1 MYAEVGNLN
10 PYALDYPVCLEDSP
24 RKAGRAQRTWFLNHQ
39 LAAMREEYSGV
50 HEQGLASIRKSIVGL
65 EPVDG
70 YEPCASDYMSTYLNL
85 PEVKAA
91 LHVKSDIKWL
101 DCSRT
106 IRYSQVD
113 GAKSMTPYYK
123 YLIDKKFGLNIL
135 VYSGDDDD
143 VCATIGTQSW
153 IWDLGYHV
161 SGRRW
166 QEWLTADGQTAGYL
180 TKFRNT
186 KLAFA
191 TVHGAGTSPSRCS
204 PPSPPSLTFRRRR
217 LSQVTRCPRT
227 SRRQRLSSSPTTSR
241 ASGPTRNRALARAS
255 VRRATGHA
263 APQTLS
269 ALRSALASSPRP
281 PRAAHLCLCPGGCT
295 CAAAGVAP
303 VLVFVVNSAHS
314 IRDFAIKLPSVPAE
328 RW

>member
-1 MYAEVGNLN
+1 
-10 PYALDYPVCLEDSP
+10 
-24 RKAGRAQRTWFLNHQ
+24 
-39 LAAMREEYSGV
+39 MREEFSGV

-113 GAKSMTPYYK
+113 GAKSMTHYYN

-143 VCATIGTQSW
+143 VCATVGTQSW

-191 TVHGAGTSPSRCS
+191 TVHGAGTSPSRHSHRS
-204 PPSPPSLTFRRRR
+204 PLALTFRRR
-217 LSQVTRCPRT
+217 LSQVTRSPRT
-227 SRRQRLSSSPTTSR
+227 SRRLRLSSSPTTSR
-241 ASGPTRNRALARAS
+241 ASGPTRNRALTCASARL
-255 VRRATGHA
+255 ATGLA

-269 ALRSALASSPRP
+269 ALRSALASSSGTLMPLPR
-281 PRAAHLCLCPGGCT
+281 RVYVRRDGCDACLSLCSEQSRLR
-295 CAAAGVAP
+295 
-303 VLVFVVNSAHS
+303 N
-314 IRDFAIKLPSVPAE
+314 
-328 RW
+328 